1 METVDVPHIPGG
13 DRNSPT
19 AALTDR
25 APSDDLAP
33 SNGRVP
39 SVDSH
44 ASSGD
49 RDVEV
54 PPTDRLIAGTRTVES
69 TERDRL
75 IAGTRTADRVSS
87 TETYFEIN
95 DCITVELER
104 IGWSKIDE

>member
-69 TERDRL
+69 TECDRP
-75 IAGTRTADRVSS
+75 IQ
-87 TETYFEIN
+87 
-95 DCITVELER
+95 TVETVEIVESR
-104 IGWSKIDE
+104 ECDSFRQ